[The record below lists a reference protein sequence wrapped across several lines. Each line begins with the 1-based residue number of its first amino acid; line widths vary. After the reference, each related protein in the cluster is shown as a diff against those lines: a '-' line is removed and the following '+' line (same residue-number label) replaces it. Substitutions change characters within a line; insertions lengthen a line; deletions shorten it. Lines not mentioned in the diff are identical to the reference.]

1 MQRLAMGLTF
11 FAAQSSF
18 LRQIFVLLFSA
29 RDCVFEKKSGPD
41 RQRPAEAGESG
52 AIDIQRSRGCPV
64 LGVGSSWGTFPSLPE
79 RGIWSDFSKSTGGSG
94 LVTNSI
100 FFCFLFVKNQ

>member
-1 MQRLAMGLTF
+1 MGLAY

-29 RDCVFEKKSGPD
+29 RDCLFEKSSGPD

-52 AIDIQRSRGCPV
+52 AIDIQRSQRMPRSGSRV
-64 LGVGSSWGTFPSLPE
+64 FVGNLPE
-79 RGIWSDFSKSTGGSG
+79 SARERDLERFFEKYGRIRSG
-94 LVTNSI
+94 H
-100 FFCFLFVKNQ
+100 